1 MKFQYIN
8 HHSERLVVF
17 FAGWGCDEHQFAELK
32 DPGSDI
38 LILFDYDDLKI
49 PFDFSKYAELNVI
62 AYSAGVF
69 VSSLLNAGLPRVKK
83 RVAVNGNPYLF
94 DEDLGLSKRILN
106 VLESVDLNNYLA
118 FRRQYMVETDAEFSE
133 YNRLQSL
140 RSVES
145 CAGELNFLKELYAL
159 RKPDIRDDFD
169 KAVFSE
175 NEPFFNLDNQKKFY
189 DGRIKIV
196 AAARHHLFF
205 KFKSFEE
212 ILNY

>member
-8 HHSERLVVF
+8 HHSERLIVF
-17 FAGWGCDEHQFAELK
+17 FAGWGCDERQFAELK
-32 DPGSDI
+32 DPADDV

-94 DEDLGLSKRILN
+94 DENLGLSKQTVNILA
-106 VLESVDLNNYLA
+106 SVNLDNYLE
-118 FRRQYMVETDAEFSE
+118 FRRRYMVETDEEFEE

-145 CAGELNFLKELYAL
+145 CAGELNFLKELYAS
-159 RKPDIRDDFD
+159 RKSDIRDDFD

-189 DGRIKIV
+189 DGRIGIV
-196 AAARHHLFF
+196 AATRHHLFF
-205 KFKSFEE
+205 KFKSFRD
-212 ILNY
+212 ILEY

>member
-8 HHSERLVVF
+8 HHSERLIVF
-17 FAGWGCDEHQFAELK
+17 FAGWGCDERQFAELK
-32 DPGSDI
+32 DPADDV

-94 DEDLGLSKRILN
+94 DENLGLSKRILN

-118 FRRQYMVETDAEFSE
+118 FRRQYMVETDEEFSE

-145 CAGELNFLKELYAL
+145 CAGELNFLKELYTA
-159 RKPDIRDDFD
+159 RKPAVRNDFD

-189 DGRIKIV
+189 GGKIRIV

-205 KFKSFEE
+205 KFNSFRE
-212 ILNY
+212 ILEY

>member
-8 HHSERLVVF
+8 HHSERLIVF
-17 FAGWGCDEHQFAELK
+17 FAGWGCDERQFAELK
-32 DPGSDI
+32 DPADDV

-118 FRRQYMVETDAEFSE
+118 FRRQYMVETDEEFSE

-145 CAGELNFLKELYAL
+145 CAGELNFLKELYAA
-159 RKPDIRDDFD
+159 RKPAVRNDFD

-189 DGRIKIV
+189 GDKIRIV

-205 KFKSFEE
+205 KFNSFRE
-212 ILNY
+212 ILEC